1 LQDLLQNAAMD
12 EIAPGVL
19 HWKAVHP
26 NLGIEVSS
34 YWFPELRLLL
44 DPIAVPDEV
53 DGVEHILL
61 SCRHHTRDSLD
72 AAGRFGATIQAPRT
86 GMHEFGED
94 TPIQPYD
101 FDDPLLGGAVTAHE
115 VGGLSPDETALHIP
129 PANALSVAD
138 GAMRYGDDLHF
149 VPDQYMDDP
158 DKDKAD
164 LKRGFGELADQ
175 LDFDVLLLAHG
186 DPIGSGGREALR
198 RFAES

>member
-1 LQDLLQNAAMD
+1 ME
-12 EIAPGVL
+12 EIAPGIQ
-19 HWKAVHP
+19 HWKAIHP

-34 YWFPELRLLL
+34 YWLPDLKVLL

-53 DGVEHILL
+53 DDVELILL
-61 SCRHHTRDSLD
+61 SCRHHVRDSLE
-72 AAGRFGATIQAPRT
+72 AAERLGADVCAPRT
-86 GMHEFGED
+86 GMHAFPED
-94 TPIQPYD
+94 TPIRSYD
-101 FDDPLLGGAVTAHE
+101 FGDALAGGAVTARQ

-129 PANALSVAD
+129 PVNALSIAD
-138 GAMRYGDDLHF
+138 GAIRYGDGLAF

-158 DKDKAD
+158 EQDKAD

-186 DPIGSGGREALR
+186 TPYPSGGRDALR

>member
-1 LQDLLQNAAMD
+1 ME
-12 EIAPGVL
+12 EIAQGIQ

-26 NLGIEVSS
+26 NLGIDVSS
-34 YWFPELRLLL
+34 YWLPDLGLLL

-53 DGVEHILL
+53 EDVECILL
-61 SCRHHTRDSLD
+61 TCRHHVRDSLE
-72 AAGRFGATIQAPRT
+72 AAERFGATIQAPRT
-86 GMHEFGED
+86 GMHDFPDD
-94 TPIQPYD
+94 TPIQPYNFGD
-101 FDDPLLGGAVTAHE
+101 SLVGGAVRTHE

-129 PANALSVAD
+129 SVNALSIAD
-138 GAMRYGDDLHF
+138 GAIRYGDELAF

-158 DKDKAD
+158 EQDKAD

-186 DPIGSGGREALR
+186 TPYPSGGRDALR